1 MVGGSSEIE
10 YSILSYSTRGI
21 NIWRAKK
28 MCGRALSLS
37 GRRTRRRHSKHL
49 PPPPPPPPPPPHHE
63 ETPREIPHPSR
74 ATRPKEFSPSA
85 SSSEVQSDRDP
96 SRPTDRS
103 YSGLHRSET
112 QILLLLSRRQYG
124 GPGRSRNR
132 GGDSPDL
139 PAGDRGRG
147 LPLRGHEPPPRGGAA
162 GGEMLLP
169 GDRHRGAL

>member
-1 MVGGSSEIE
+1 MVLISGAQKRCAGG
-10 YSILSYSTRGI
+10 
-21 NIWRAKK
+21 
-28 MCGRALSLS
+28 LSLS
-37 GRRTRRRHSKHL
+37 RGGERGGGIANTFPRRGGGRRWGAQKT